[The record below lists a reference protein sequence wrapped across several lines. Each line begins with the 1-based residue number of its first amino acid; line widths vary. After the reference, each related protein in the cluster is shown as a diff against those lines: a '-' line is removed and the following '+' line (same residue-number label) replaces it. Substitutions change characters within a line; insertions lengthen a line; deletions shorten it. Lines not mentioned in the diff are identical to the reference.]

1 MGVREESRFVWEFS
15 KDLRPAMAEKRR
27 VWKSMKE
34 KEESIEAML
43 EKLREVRE
51 ACIKAMEFGIFEG
64 EIKDGWGSKETV
76 TEITP
81 ENIYRIHFDSGW
93 LVVYLK
99 EGKFEGED
107 VDYIRILDDL
117 IDFEGEQLK
126 KQRELLEEA
135 AQYLKVEVVV
145 EDEEYE
151 DY

>member
-15 KDLRPAMAEKRR
+15 KDLRPAVAEKRR
-27 VWKSMKE
+27 VWRSMKE
-34 KEESIEAML
+34 KEESIEAIL
-43 EKLREVRE
+43 EELREVRE

-81 ENIYRIHFDSGW
+81 ENIYRIYFDSGW

-107 VDYIRILDDL
+107 IDYIRILDDL
-117 IDFEGEQLK
+117 IDFERRQLEE
-126 KQRELLEEA
+126 QRELMKEA
-135 AQYLKVEVVV
+135 EKYLKVEVVV
-145 EDEEYE
+145 EEEYE